1 MGRRDC
7 SALRDR
13 TKSWSEAEASAG
25 AEDTELLRE
34 MHAHL
39 CMKTHNIFN

>member
-13 TKSWSEAEASAG
+13 TKSWNEEEASTG
-25 AEDTELLRE
+25 AEDTELFRE
-34 MHAHL
+34 MHAHT
-39 CMKTHNIFN
+39 CV